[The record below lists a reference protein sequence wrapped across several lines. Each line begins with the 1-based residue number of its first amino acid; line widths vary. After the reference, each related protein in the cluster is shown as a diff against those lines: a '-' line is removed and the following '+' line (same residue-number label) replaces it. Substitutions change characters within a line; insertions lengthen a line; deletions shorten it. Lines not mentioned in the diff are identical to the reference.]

1 MKKVLMIALMA
12 ASVSLTAMA
21 QEQNS
26 QEGRRF
32 DRSEMI
38 QRRTDM
44 MAQRYGLNESQKM
57 QLLELNKKYDMMS
70 MGPRQGGRPGHF
82 QGNNGEA
89 RGNAG
94 EGQRQHRQGPPPT
107 DNAQAGQGQ
116 PRGPRQGMGR
126 GPGRFDPEKMKEY
139 EAGLKSI
146 MNDEQFAKYE
156 ADKQQRGQRR
166 PPREA
171 NRENVEKK

>member
-44 MAQRYGLNESQKM
+44 MAQRYGLNDNQKM

-70 MGPRQGGRPGHF
+70 MGPRQGGRPGGRF

-89 RGNAG
+89 KRTLEKVSVSTARDRRLQTMPRLDKDSQEAQGKAWEVDLAG
-94 EGQRQHRQGPPPT
+94 ST
-107 DNAQAGQGQ
+107 
-116 PRGPRQGMGR
+116 
-126 GPGRFDPEKMKEY
+126 
-139 EAGLKSI
+139 
-146 MNDEQFAKYE
+146 
-156 ADKQQRGQRR
+156 RR
-166 PPREA
+166 R
-171 NRENVEKK
+171 